1 MVDSTIPFSSNPK
14 TLKRQSHVS
23 WQFQNA
29 IGAGRRTTSPDTGK
43 FAMLKRAEDYLARTG
58 KLSSEQ
64 KRTMAEGESGPDTAK
79 NPKTIKSVNK

>member
-14 TLKRQSHVS
+14 TLKRQSRTGWS
-23 WQFQNA
+23 FQNA
-29 IGAGRRTTSPDTGK
+29 IGAGRQTTSPDTGK